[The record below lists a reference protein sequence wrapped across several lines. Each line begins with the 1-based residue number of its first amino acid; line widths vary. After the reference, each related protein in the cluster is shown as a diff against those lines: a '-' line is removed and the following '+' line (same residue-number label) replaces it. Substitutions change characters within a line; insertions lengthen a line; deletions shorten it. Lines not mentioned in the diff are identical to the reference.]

1 MAGPFTGKVAV
12 VTGGASGIGAA
23 SARRLA
29 ADGAHVVVADLAEG
43 AAAELAAQLGG
54 TATTLDV
61 ADPTAW
67 DDLVDRL
74 TADHGGVDL
83 AHLNAGIVT
92 TNEPGV
98 AFLDVP
104 VARYRTVMGVNL
116 DGVALGIRALA
127 PSMIRRGG
135 GAIVATA
142 SIAGLGPW
150 HDDPIYSATKHGVVG
165 LVRSVAPQLERVGVH
180 IHAICPGPVDTPLV
194 AALHPERVEA
204 VHGAMVSADDVADAV
219 ARLLA
224 ADATGT
230 IETIL
235 AGRGAQ
241 PYDFRGVPGP
251 RAGDR
256 RA

>member
-1 MAGPFTGKVAV
+1 VAAPLEGKVVV

-23 SARRLA
+23 SVRRLA
-29 ADGAHVVVADLAEG
+29 GDGAHVVVADVVEDSAERL
-43 AAAELAAQLGG
+43 AAEVSGTPAA
-54 TATTLDV
+54 LDV
-61 ADPTAW
+61 ADPRAW
-67 DDLVDRL
+67 DALVARL
-74 TADHGGVDL
+74 EADHGGVDL

-104 VARYRTVMGVNL
+104 VDRYRTVMGVNL
-116 DGVALGIRALA
+116 DGVVFGIRALA
-127 PSMIRRGG
+127 PAMIRRGG

-150 HDDPIYSATKHGVVG
+150 HDDPIYSASKHGVVA
-165 LVRSVAPQLERVGVH
+165 LVRSVAPQLGEQGVRV
-180 IHAICPGPVDTPLV
+180 HAICPGPVDTPLV
-194 AALHPERVEA
+194 DALHPDRA
-204 VHGAMVSADDVADAV
+204 AAAHGAMVSADDVAAAV
-219 ARLLA
+219 ARLLQS
-224 ADATGT
+224 DATGT

-251 RAGDR
+251 RAGDP